1 MFCSKWSDTG
11 RAGQRQ
17 RCTRRPLS
25 ASVIPSVVR
34 PSVHLSCASF
44 ATRHELGISHATHSA
59 SVRPLFRRQ
68 RRRRV
73 KRASGP
79 QPRAGGQ
86 GREERRGHCVTAF
99 VTSFTRRR

>member
-1 MFCSKWSDTG
+1 MFCSKWSDIG
-11 RAGQRQ
+11 RTEAAVHAPPTVRLGH
-17 RCTRRPLS
+17 S
-25 ASVIPSVVR
+25 VR
-34 PSVHLSCASF
+34 PSVHLRCASF

-79 QPRAGGQ
+79 QPRAGGRA
-86 GREERRGHCVTAF
+86 GREERRRRCVTAF